1 MYLDVSTS
9 QYVTNV
15 QTLLYHWEQRYMAG
29 DIMSLNHFE
38 EETISEIT
46 FALFEDS
53 NWYKV
58 NYYTGGL
65 FRFGKL
71 ETCIF
76 SKFKCVYE
84 YFLYSQFCPENK
96 ENKMRCTS
104 GRLQKGRCKF
114 YTYNEGIPFYFQYY
128 SDKTKG
134 GEPYMNYCPIAHK
147 EIDFNNYNFNFYP
160 GSCSNGII
168 SFPGTEEVISQ
179 TFCVISSVIPNGG
192 NYNLNV
198 ERSVCYPM

>member
-46 FALFEDS
+46 LALFKDS
-53 NWYKV
+53 IWYKV

-76 SKFKCVYE
+76 SKFK
-84 YFLYSQFCPENK
+84 
-96 ENKMRCTS
+96 
-104 GRLQKGRCKF
+104 
-114 YTYNEGIPFYFQYY
+114 
-128 SDKTKG
+128 
-134 GEPYMNYCPIAHK
+134 
-147 EIDFNNYNFNFYP
+147 
-160 GSCSNGII
+160 
-168 SFPGTEEVISQ
+168 
-179 TFCVISSVIPNGG
+179 
-192 NYNLNV
+192 
-198 ERSVCYPM
+198 